1 MKMKLEGSHESVH
14 CGGIQPGDPH
24 KLNPARA
31 SKPLACATAIRARIR
46 DSRIAGYGERIVHRV
61 RTHCS
66 NFQPPGVERTPYSS
80 AGSSPP
86 PPGLTS
92 AHQLDRP
99 LRRPLS
105 APILHGG
112 AIRGRA
118 IQQARRHRSEQLRY
132 YTDSSLYGV
141 RLHSRF
147 ARIQ

>member
-1 MKMKLEGSHESVH
+1 M
-14 CGGIQPGDPH
+14 QP
-24 KLNPARA
+24 LF
-31 SKPLACATAIRARIR
+31 ARIR
-46 DSRIAGYGERIVHRV
+46 DSRIAGYGNELFTGF
-61 RTHCS
+61 THCS

-118 IQQARRHRSEQLRY
+118 IQQARRHRSEQLEGRGALRALERE
-132 YTDSSLYGV
+132 YTNDTIQIKRPV
-141 RLHSRF
+141 VPNALHLR
-147 ARIQ
+147 RQLL